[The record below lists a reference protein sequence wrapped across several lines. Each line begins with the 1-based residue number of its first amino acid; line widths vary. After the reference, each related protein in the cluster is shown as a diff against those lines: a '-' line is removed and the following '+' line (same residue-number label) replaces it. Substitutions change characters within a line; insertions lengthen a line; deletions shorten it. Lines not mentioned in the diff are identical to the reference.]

1 MGFFLRKNIKFGPF
15 RINLSKSGIG
25 VSGGIKG
32 ARISAG
38 PRGTQLNLGRKSAY
52 YRKQV
57 SSRTS
62 RGGGWVARLFAFFFP
77 SRQLET
83 VQLIQ
88 SPTTNMVGEP
98 TSQCENLHS
107 ALSAPQGL
115 VPTLSISSTKNGTL
129 DTKPTVSYE
138 NYSLPSID
146 LLNEAPDNT
155 ALNDDDLL
163 DTATRLAECLRE
175 FGVTGQMKQ
184 ISPGP
189 IFTTYAFQPDP
200 GIKYSRIT
208 SLADDLCLASK
219 SVSID
224 IERIPGTALVALRL
238 PNQQR
243 QTIYLRQILQST
255 SFRESPSKLTV
266 AIGETIDGMS
276 YVANLAAM
284 PHLLIAGAPGQGKSI
299 FLHSLIVSLLYRAR
313 PDEVRLILIDS
324 AGAEMTLYSDV
335 PHLIAPVITEPSI
348 ASSVLGWTVNEMERR
363 YRELS
368 AWGVRD
374 IEGYNAERSRRSLIK
389 DFGESVEPWPLLPYI
404 VICIDDLA
412 DLLSI
417 REVETFITRVAQ
429 KGHTVGVHLVLATQR
444 PSVDVI
450 SGLIKASISSRVA
463 FRVSSKVDALA
474 VMNEIGAEKLLGRG
488 DMLFVTPGLSHPLRV
503 HGAYVDSA
511 EIRRIVAAV
520 KSQGAPM
527 YDAVDKVV
535 EAPHE
540 VDDLFE
546 EALRIC
552 VDMKRASTSVLQ
564 RRLRIGYG
572 RAAELLD
579 TMECH
584 GLIGQA
590 DGARPR
596 PVLRRAFEVVG
607 EWDTSRSKS

>member
-1 MGFFLRKNIKFGPF
+1 MGFFLRKNIKFGPL

-38 PRGTQLNLGRKSAY
+38 PRGTQLNVGRKGVY
-52 YRKQV
+52 YRKQL
-57 SSRTS
+57 SSRTPE
-62 RGGGWVARLFAFFFP
+62 GGGWLTRLLAYFFP
-77 SRQLET
+77 STQVATAQLN
-83 VQLIQ
+83 Q
-88 SPTTNMVGEP
+88 SPTMNTVVES
-98 TSQCENLHS
+98 TSQSENLH
-107 ALSAPQGL
+107 AAPQKL
-115 VPTLSISSTKNGTL
+115 APSLSPSSTQNGICATE
-129 DTKPTVSYE
+129 PIVSYE
-138 NYSLPSID
+138 NYSFPSID
-146 LLNEAPDNT
+146 LLNEPPENG
-155 ALNDDDLL
+155 ALNDGELL
-163 DTATRLAECLRE
+163 DTASRLAERLRE

-189 IFTTYAFQPDP
+189 IFTSYAFQPDP

-243 QTIYLRQILQST
+243 QTIYLRQILQLT

-313 PDEVRLILIDS
+313 PDEVKMILIDS
-324 AGAEMTLYSDV
+324 AGAEMTLYSDI
-335 PHLIAPVITEPSI
+335 PHLLAPVITKPTL
-348 ASSVLGWTVNEMERR
+348 ASSVLEWTVNEMERR
-363 YRELS
+363 YRELG

-374 IEGYNAERSRRSLIK
+374 IDGYNAERSRRNLIK
-389 DFGESVEPWPLLPYI
+389 DFGESREPWPLLPYI

-429 KGHTVGVHLVLATQR
+429 KGHTIGVHLVLATQR

-450 SGLIKASISSRVA
+450 SGLIKASISSRIA

-474 VMNEIGAEKLLGRG
+474 VMNETGAEKLLGRG
-488 DMLFVTPGLSHPLRV
+488 DMLFVTPGLSVPLRI

-511 EIRRIVAAV
+511 EIRRIVATV
-520 KSQGAPM
+520 NSQGAPM
-527 YDAVDKVV
+527 YDAVDEVV
-535 EAPHE
+535 EPTHE
-540 VDDLFE
+540 VDELFE

-579 TMECH
+579 IMEAQC
-584 GLIGQA
+584 LIGRA

-596 PVLRRAFEVVG
+596 PVLPKAYEMVSDWGVG
-607 EWDTSRSKS
+607 GTAR